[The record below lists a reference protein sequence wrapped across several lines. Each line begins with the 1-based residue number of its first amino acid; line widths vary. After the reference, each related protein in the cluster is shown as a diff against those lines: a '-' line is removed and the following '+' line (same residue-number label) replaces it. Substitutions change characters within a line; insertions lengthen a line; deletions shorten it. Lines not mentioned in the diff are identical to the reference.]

1 MENVPE
7 THKKD
12 VSYRKAK
19 KNGRKPRKRKVE
31 QEMLSW
37 IRELLL
43 AFLIVLIIKLFLFEI
58 ITVKGGSMLETLQNG
73 DKLYVSLL
81 TPKIEG
87 YARGDVVICYYP
99 GREDRCVKR
108 IIALPGDTVEVKAGT
123 VYVNGEQLEEDY
135 ITYAANYNYP
145 LTTLEEDEYF
155 VLGDNRP
162 ISHDSHSADV
172 GAVSRIEGK
181 VRFVLWPLSRFGA
194 VE

>member
-7 THKKD
+7 IT
-12 VSYRKAK
+12 K
-19 KNGRKPRKRKVE
+19 KNESGKRARRSRKKKPE

-43 AFLIVLIIKLFLFEI
+43 AFLIVLVIKLFLFEI
-58 ITVKGGSMLETLQNG
+58 ITVEGSSMMETLQNG

-81 TPKIEG
+81 TPRLQG
-87 YARGDVVICYYP
+87 YERGDVVICYYP
-99 GREDRCVKR
+99 GRKDRCVKR
-108 IIALPGDTVEVKAGT
+108 IIAMPGDTVEIRSGI
-123 VYVNGEQLEEDY
+123 VYVNGEQLEEEY
-135 ITYAANYNYP
+135 ITHAAGYSYP
-145 LTTLEEDEYF
+145 STTLEEDEYF

-172 GAVSRIEGK
+172 GAVTRIEGK
-181 VRFVLWPLSRFGA
+181 VRFVLWPISRFGA